1 MEVTTQL
8 SLFLAN
14 TPGTLAAVCDTLNK
28 HGINIYAFTTSDS
41 VDHSVVR
48 MVVDHPREALLVLE
62 RHGALVVETEVL
74 MLEGDN
80 KPGSLAT
87 IANLLAEEGANIEY
101 AYCATSPGSSRGLL
115 VMRPDDLALAM
126 RAINRREAPPKV
138 TPLVKKTKGAKTA
151 KNGTPARKPRKKKEA
166 EVSGRGRRS
175 PARKAATAKS
185 KKTRKRA

>member
-115 VMRPDDLALAM
+115 VIRPDDLALAM

-138 TPLVKKTKGAKTA
+138 APLAKKSRASKTA
-151 KNGTPARKPRKKKEA
+151 KNGKPVKKVRKKRDA
-166 EVSGRGRRS
+166 EVSGRERRS
-175 PARKAATAKS
+175 STRKAAAAKS
-185 KKTRKRA
+185 KKSGKRS

>member
-14 TPGTLAAVCDTLNK
+14 APGTLAAVCETLQQ
-28 HGINIYAFTTSDS
+28 HEINIYAFTTSDS

-48 MVVDHPREALLVLE
+48 MVVDQPRQALLVLE

-80 KPGSLAT
+80 RPGSLAD
-87 IANLLAEEGANIEY
+87 IAKQMAEEGTNIEY

-115 VMRPDDLALAM
+115 IIRPDDLPLAM
-126 RAINRREAPPKV
+126 RAINRKREAPPKV
-138 TPLVKKTKGAKTA
+138 RPLAKAAKAGRKSAKKNAKQ
-151 KNGTPARKPRKKKEA
+151 PRAAA
-166 EVSGRGRRS
+166 EVSGRGKAK
-175 PARKAATAKS
+175 PIRKARAKGKAGKS
-185 KKTRKRA
+185 R

>member
-48 MVVDHPREALLVLE
+48 MVVDHPREALLMLE

-87 IANLLAEEGANIEY
+87 IAHLLAEEGANIEY

-115 VMRPDDLALAM
+115 VIRPDDLALAM

-138 TPLVKKTKGAKTA
+138 SPLAKASKSA
-151 KNGTPARKPRKKKEA
+151 KNGKAVKRVAKKKVA
-166 EVSGRGRRS
+166 EVSGRERRPS
-175 PARKAATAKS
+175 ARKTSTAKS
-185 KKTRKRA
+185 KTSRKRT